1 MNDEHEHEH
10 EVQAPAD
17 EVHEDPAALDDD
29 EGVQAPADE
38 HEVQDDDEVQ
48 APADEDPAADDEVI
62 PGVYV
67 EELRG
72 RLFTALVAA
81 DGRLAD
87 PTDMPYSADLV
98 DDPAALEAAIT
109 ARLDANPR
117 LGKHAATGDVGAGA
131 RGESVDS
138 GTDIIELIRR
148 AQGH

>member
-1 MNDEHEHEH
+1 MNDEHEHE
-10 EVQAPAD
+10 VLDDD
-17 EVHEDPAALDDD
+17 EVHEDTAALDDD

-38 HEVQDDDEVQ
+38 DT
-48 APADEDPAADDEVI
+48 AADDDEVI